1 MLSLLDNLSSLDCL
15 YIYIRCKGHKRWK
28 LANRM
33 SDGTMLTRKFNPSI
47 RRRFFRSHRWY
58 SRKLYDFGQSRVTN
72 LYPTFCNRIGNI
84 LPKTTE
90 SGATFSSRL
99 VSSRKAE
106 KIRTRNLLRGQV
118 TIKVVANLHSPE
130 KRICHEICILDNVF
144 WIWEFLQEER
154 YNADTPIGKIIVDE
168 AWIPKAKRPSSRIQH
183 VRLCT
188 KKHAN
193 HVPKAST
200 DSN

>member
-1 MLSLLDNLSSLDCL
+1 MLLAKVVRFRAEPSDKLVSYVLQSN
-15 YIYIRCKGHKRWK
+15 WK
-28 LANRM
+28 
-33 SDGTMLTRKFNPSI
+33 
-47 RRRFFRSHRWY
+47 
-58 SRKLYDFGQSRVTN
+58 
-72 LYPTFCNRIGNI
+72 YPAKDNRIW
-84 LPKTTE
+84 
-90 SGATFSSRL
+90 SDVL

-106 KIRTRNLLRGQV
+106 KIKIRNLLRGQV
-118 TIKVVANLHSPE
+118 TIKVVANLHSSE

-168 AWIPKAKRPSSRIQH
+168 AWIPKAKRPSSRIKH
-183 VRLCT
+183 VRLST

>member
-1 MLSLLDNLSSLDCL
+1 MLLAKVVRFRAEPSDKLVSL
-15 YIYIRCKGHKRWK
+15 
-28 LANRM
+28 
-33 SDGTMLTRKFNPSI
+33 
-47 RRRFFRSHRWY
+47 
-58 SRKLYDFGQSRVTN
+58 
-72 LYPTFCNRIGNI
+72 FCNRIGNI

>member
-1 MLSLLDNLSSLDCL
+1 MLLAKVVRFRAEPSDKLVSYVLQSN
-15 YIYIRCKGHKRWK
+15 WK
-28 LANRM
+28 
-33 SDGTMLTRKFNPSI
+33 
-47 RRRFFRSHRWY
+47 
-58 SRKLYDFGQSRVTN
+58 
-72 LYPTFCNRIGNI
+72 YPAKDNRIW
-84 LPKTTE
+84 
-90 SGATFSSRL
+90 SDVL

>member
-1 MLSLLDNLSSLDCL
+1 MLLAKVVRFRAEPSDKLVSYVLQSN
-15 YIYIRCKGHKRWK
+15 WK
-28 LANRM
+28 
-33 SDGTMLTRKFNPSI
+33 
-47 RRRFFRSHRWY
+47 
-58 SRKLYDFGQSRVTN
+58 
-72 LYPTFCNRIGNI
+72 YPAKDNRIW
-84 LPKTTE
+84 
-90 SGATFSSRL
+90 SDVL

-183 VRLCT
+183 VRLST

>member
-1 MLSLLDNLSSLDCL
+1 MLLAKVVRFRAEPSDKLVSYVLQSN
-15 YIYIRCKGHKRWK
+15 WK
-28 LANRM
+28 
-33 SDGTMLTRKFNPSI
+33 
-47 RRRFFRSHRWY
+47 
-58 SRKLYDFGQSRVTN
+58 
-72 LYPTFCNRIGNI
+72 YPAKDNRIW
-84 LPKTTE
+84 
-90 SGATFSSRL
+90 SDVL

-118 TIKVVANLHSPE
+118 TIKVVANLHSSE

-144 WIWEFLQEER
+144 WIWEFLQEEH

-183 VRLCT
+183 VRLST

>member
-1 MLSLLDNLSSLDCL
+1 MILAKVVRFRAEPSDKLVSYVLQSN
-15 YIYIRCKGHKRWK
+15 WK
-28 LANRM
+28 
-33 SDGTMLTRKFNPSI
+33 
-47 RRRFFRSHRWY
+47 
-58 SRKLYDFGQSRVTN
+58 
-72 LYPTFCNRIGNI
+72 YPGKNNRIWSDV
-84 LPKTTE
+84 LV
-90 SGATFSSRL
+90 TFSQFEESRENQDSKS
-99 VSSRKAE
+99 VT
-106 KIRTRNLLRGQV
+106 RT

-183 VRLCT
+183 VRLST

>member
-1 MLSLLDNLSSLDCL
+1 MLLAKVVRFRAEPSDKLVSYVLQSN
-15 YIYIRCKGHKRWK
+15 WK
-28 LANRM
+28 
-33 SDGTMLTRKFNPSI
+33 
-47 RRRFFRSHRWY
+47 
-58 SRKLYDFGQSRVTN
+58 
-72 LYPTFCNRIGNI
+72 YPGKDNRIW
-84 LPKTTE
+84 
-90 SGATFSSRL
+90 SDVL

-183 VRLCT
+183 VRLST

>member
-1 MLSLLDNLSSLDCL
+1 MLFAKVVRFRAEPSDKLVSYVLQSN
-15 YIYIRCKGHKRWK
+15 WK
-28 LANRM
+28 
-33 SDGTMLTRKFNPSI
+33 
-47 RRRFFRSHRWY
+47 
-58 SRKLYDFGQSRVTN
+58 
-72 LYPTFCNRIGNI
+72 YPGKDNRIW
-84 LPKTTE
+84 
-90 SGATFSSRL
+90 SDVL

-183 VRLCT
+183 VRLST